1 MTVASDPPRGLG
13 RIVPKGRQSDAIYFP
28 PNRDMVALGTAG
40 TGKTTMAVLRARF
53 LADPDCS
60 NHGPVLL
67 VTYNNAL
74 VRFLR
79 HLVPGANKNI
89 RVETYGKFA
98 RGYLNSV
105 GKMPAWNGIV
115 QTSQL
120 RRMIAGAVSR
130 VGATYEPSSFFD
142 LDTRFFVDELAW
154 TADMGITDPQQYL
167 DIDRIG
173 RKRGLNESRRKAMW
187 KVRAEYLKAREA
199 AGIPYDWNDIATAV
213 LKGLENDTR
222 PRKYRHVIIDEGQD
236 LSPEAIRSLKAA
248 VQPGGT
254 VSFFGDYHQQI
265 YGQGLSFRS
274 CGLEITA
281 VEPFQDN
288 YRNTTQIARVAIAMS
303 DMPHMSAD
311 PEDLV
316 EPKEPAAGGTMPAL
330 VKCKDYAAEIA
341 EIQRIAIDQGD
352 AAVVGVL
359 TRTWPDADAAVRG
372 MKKVRK
378 LRDDGKTP
386 WDPTPGVYYGTYHS
400 AKGLEFDVVLMP
412 FCTDAD
418 IPNKQVID
426 AYGEDEAATR
436 DGKLLYVAVTRAKAE
451 LTVTYSGTITPLL
464 PIDDGLWQY
473 EELS

>member
-1 MTVASDPPRGLG
+1 MVVASYPARGLG
-13 RIVPKGRQSDAIYFP
+13 AIKPRGRQSDAIYFSP
-28 PNRDMVALGTAG
+28 DRDMVALGTAG

-53 LADPDCS
+53 LADPGCS

-74 VRFLR
+74 VRYLR

-89 RVETYGKFA
+89 CVETYGKFA
-98 RGYLNSV
+98 RGYLNSI
-105 GKMPAWNGIV
+105 GKMPVWNGIL
-115 QTSQL
+115 QTSHL
-120 RRMIAGAVSR
+120 RRKVADAVSKAR
-130 VGATYEPSSFFD
+130 ATYKPSPFFD

-154 TADMGITDPQQYL
+154 IADMGITGLQQYL
-167 DIDRIG
+167 DIERIG
-173 RKRGLNESRRKAMW
+173 RKRGLNESRRKAVW
-187 KVRAEYLKAREA
+187 KVRTAYLKAREA
-199 AGIPYDWNDIATAV
+199 DGIPYDWNDIATAV
-213 LKGLENDTR
+213 LNGLKNDTR

-288 YRNTTQIARVAIAMS
+288 YRNTAQIARVAIAMS
-303 DMPHMSAD
+303 DMPHMGAD
-311 PEDLV
+311 HEDLV
-316 EPKEPAAGGTMPAL
+316 EPKEPSAGGTMPTL
-330 VKCKDYAAEIA
+330 IKCKDYGAEIA
-341 EIQRIAIDQGD
+341 EIQHIALDQGG
-352 AAVVGVL
+352 ASVVGIL
-359 TRTWPDADAAVRG
+359 TRTWPDADAAVQG
-372 MKKVRK
+372 MGKARK
-378 LRDDGKTP
+378 FRDGGNTP
-386 WDPTPGVYYGTYHS
+386 WDPTPGIYYGTYHS

-412 FCTDAD
+412 FCTEDD
-418 IPNKQVID
+418 MPNKQVID
-426 AYGEDEAATR
+426 AYGKDDAATR

-464 PIDDGLWQY
+464 PTDDGLWQL

>member
-1 MTVASDPPRGLG
+1 MTIASGPTPGLG
-13 RIVPKGRQSDAIYFP
+13 KIVPKGRQPDAIYFP
-28 PNRDMVALGTAG
+28 PDRDMVALGTAG

-53 LADPDCS
+53 LADSDCS

-74 VRFLR
+74 VRYLR
-79 HLVPGANKNI
+79 HLVPGANTNI

-98 RGYLNSV
+98 RGYLNSI
-105 GKMPAWNGIV
+105 GKMPPWNGIL
-115 QTSQL
+115 QTDQL
-120 RRMIAGAVSR
+120 RRKVASAVSKVR
-130 VGATYEPSSFFD
+130 TTYKPSPFFD

-154 TADMGITDPQQYL
+154 IANMGIADLQQYL
-167 DIDRIG
+167 DIERIG
-173 RKRGLNESRRKAMW
+173 RKRGLNEARRKAVW
-187 KVRAEYLKAREA
+187 KVRTEYLRARETE
-199 AGIPYDWNDIATAV
+199 GIPYDWNDIATGV
-213 LKGLENDTR
+213 LNGLKSDTR

-281 VEPFQDN
+281 VAPFQDN
-288 YRNTTQIARVAIAMS
+288 YRNTAQIARVAIAMS
-303 DMPHMSAD
+303 DMLHLGTD

-316 EPKEPAAGGTMPAL
+316 EPKEPSAGGTMPAL
-330 VKCKDYAAEIA
+330 VKCKDYTAEVA

-352 AAVVGVL
+352 ASVVGIL
-359 TRTWPDADAAVRG
+359 TRTWPDAHAAVRG

-378 LRDDGKTP
+378 LRDDGNST
-386 WDPTPGVYYGTYHS
+386 WDPTPGIYYGTYHS

-412 FCTDAD
+412 FCTVVDM
-418 IPNKQVID
+418 PNKEVVD
-426 AYGEDEAATR
+426 AYGKDDASTR

-464 PIDDGLWQY
+464 PMDDGLWQH
-473 EELS
+473 EEL